1 METRMNIQ
9 VLGGTLIV
17 GISLAIGPPANQSL
31 AQTEDANVS
40 ALQRMAANNTVATP
54 KHRYW
59 RFRGGKHPH
68 FGSRRVR
75 T

>member
-1 METRMNIQ
+1 MNIQ
-9 VLGGTLIV
+9 IVGASLIV
-17 GISLAIGPPANQSL
+17 GALLAIAPPSNRSL
-31 AQTEDANVS
+31 AQTLAQAKDTTVS
-40 ALQRMAANNTVATP
+40 APQSATPNTRRASP

-68 FGSRRVR
+68 YGSRRVH

>member
-1 METRMNIQ
+1 MKIRA
-9 VLGGTLIV
+9 LGGTLIV
-17 GISLAIGPPANQSL
+17 SALLAVAPLSTPSL
-31 AQTEDANVS
+31 AQTDDAKVS
-40 ALQRMAANNTVATP
+40 APQSAAPNTTRATP

-68 FGSRRVR
+68 YGSRRVG

>member
-1 METRMNIQ
+1 MNIQ
-9 VLGGTLIV
+9 VAGGALIV
-17 GISLAIGPPANQSL
+17 GALLAIVPSSNRSVAQTL
-31 AQTEDANVS
+31 AQAKDTAVS
-40 ALQRMAANNTVATP
+40 TPQSVTPNTHRASP

-68 FGSRRVR
+68 YGSRRVR

>member
-1 METRMNIQ
+1 MNIQ
-9 VLGGTLIV
+9 IIGGTLIV
-17 GISLAIGPPANQSL
+17 GALLAIAPPSNRSL
-31 AQTEDANVS
+31 AQTLAQKDTTVS
-40 ALQRMAANNTVATP
+40 TPQSVNTHRATP

-68 FGSRRVR
+68 YGSRRVR

>member
-1 METRMNIQ
+1 MRVQALGCTL
-9 VLGGTLIV
+9 VLSGL
-17 GISLAIGPPANQSL
+17 LAIAPLPNPLL
-31 AQTEDANVS
+31 AQTGDSKVS
-40 ALQRMAANNTVATP
+40 APQSASPNNVRATP

-68 FGSRRVR
+68 YGSRRVR